1 MVLLGILSS
10 SVFAVEKTPR
20 PRKSTFNLRD
30 PNTEK
35 IQLTTAK
42 LPHCHKSRKN
52 SFVGSCF
59 KYNRSSIPGSTE
71 IITIYESGG
80 KCGSSINIISKIHM
94 SKNQSVKM
102 RKKNLLSKEGVKN
115 FIYPNSDFQQ
125 DKSDECKEF
134 SSRDKDTVSQIFTQ
148 NENNGKEFSFC
159 QNLERS

>member
-10 SVFAVEKTPR
+10 CVFAVEKTPR
-20 PRKSTFNLRD
+20 PRKSTLD
-30 PNTEK
+30 SQIK
-35 IQLTTAK
+35 
-42 LPHCHKSRKN
+42 KN
-52 SFVGSCF
+52 SFVGNSF
-59 KYNRSSIPGSTE
+59 KYNRFSRPGFTD

-115 FIYPNSDFQQ
+115 FIYPNSGFQQ
-125 DKSDECKEF
+125 GKSDECKEF

-159 QNLERS
+159 QNLERP